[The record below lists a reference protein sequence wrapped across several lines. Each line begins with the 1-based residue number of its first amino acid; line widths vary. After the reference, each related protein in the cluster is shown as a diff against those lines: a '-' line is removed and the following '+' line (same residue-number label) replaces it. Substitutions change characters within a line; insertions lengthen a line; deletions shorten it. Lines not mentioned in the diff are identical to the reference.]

1 MVVELACQA
10 LKVGKVLEL
19 QYDGF
24 SRCVEVHAV
33 GTSKA
38 GNVVMCCWQIRGG
51 SASNEP
57 VGWKLIKLG
66 DANRAVISNET
77 SNSPRPGYKRG
88 DARMVRIICEL

>member
-38 GNVVMCCWQIRGG
+38 GNVVMCCWQICWRQRQQRARWMETDQARG
-51 SASNEP
+51 
-57 VGWKLIKLG
+57 
-66 DANRAVISNET
+66 R
-77 SNSPRPGYKRG
+77 
-88 DARMVRIICEL
+88 